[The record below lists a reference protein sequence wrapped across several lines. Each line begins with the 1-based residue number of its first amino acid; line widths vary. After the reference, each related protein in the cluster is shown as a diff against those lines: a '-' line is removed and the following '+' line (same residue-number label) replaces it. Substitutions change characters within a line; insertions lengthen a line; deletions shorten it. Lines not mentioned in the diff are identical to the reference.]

1 MSSDVDVYQAQGFGA
16 TMEPKAPFGL
26 LIIDFVN
33 GFRDPNVFGGGNIPE
48 AMEKTENLLKVARE
62 KGWPVAHTRIV
73 YADDGSDHNVFS
85 IKVPAMLTLT
95 EDNINSH
102 FVSTLSPIEGELEV
116 RKNVPSGFYGTSL
129 AAWLT
134 MRGVQTLVV
143 AGAVTSGCVRASVVD
158 AMQLGFRPLVVSDC
172 VGDRALDPHYANLFD
187 MKQKYATVMTRD
199 ELFAII

>member
-187 MKQKYATVMTRD
+187 MKQKYATVMTCD

>member
-1 MSSDVDVYQAQGFGA
+1 MSSEVDVYAAQGFGA

-48 AMEKTENLLKVARE
+48 AMQKTETLLKTARE

-73 YADDGSDHNVFS
+73 YADDGSDHNIFS

-102 FVSTLSPIEGELEV
+102 FISTLAPIEGELEV

-143 AGAVTSGCVRASVVD
+143 AGAVTSGCVRSSVVD

-172 VGDRALDPHYANLFD
+172 VGDRALEPHNANLFD
-187 MKQKYATVMTRD
+187 MKQKYATVMTLD
-199 ELFAII
+199 ELLSTV